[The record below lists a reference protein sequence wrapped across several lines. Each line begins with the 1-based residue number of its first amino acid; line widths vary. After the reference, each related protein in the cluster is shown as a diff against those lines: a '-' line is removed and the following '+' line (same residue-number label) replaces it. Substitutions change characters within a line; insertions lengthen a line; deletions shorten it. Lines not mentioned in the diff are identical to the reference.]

1 LDINWRSRMKFISRQ
16 PLSSYVIAVFVIV
29 IVTGALLSQ
38 IVTNQIFLAAILLI
52 QFFTLLLLVTRFH
65 RDYIRPL
72 SKAVETVDE
81 ILNQNYYA
89 RFQYAP
95 VSELVNELGT
105 KINRLSK
112 HLAESSLQEQMQSEQ
127 LSTLIDHV
135 QSGLVLIG
143 KKGYVELVNRKFL
156 AMFGKTQKDYVGYL
170 YYQVLDHSIFDE
182 TVQKVFLY
190 ERRVKETFTHYID
203 SEKYYYEVIGAP
215 IMNEQNI
222 VKGAVLVIYDITELK
237 KLELMRKD
245 FVANVSHELK
255 TPITS
260 IKGFA
265 ETLLDGGI
273 EDKETTREFL
283 SIIHQE
289 GNRMQELIDDLLAL
303 SRLEKEDPTLH
314 YEDINVSELVKDAV
328 LTLGQQAEQ
337 KKLNLT
343 VENDQ
348 RDIWLEAD
356 LPRVKQIVINLI
368 DNAINYTPD
377 NGDITV
383 SVARKGDYVHFAVA
397 DTGIGIDE
405 ESLPRIFE
413 RFYRVDKARSRNTGG
428 TGLGLAIVKHI
439 VEAHKGK
446 ITIDSEI
453 NKGTTIHVYLPA
465 NKDLV

>member
-1 LDINWRSRMKFISRQ
+1 
-16 PLSSYVIAVFVIV
+16 
-29 IVTGALLSQ
+29 
-38 IVTNQIFLAAILLI
+38 NQIILAVVLFMQFFILL
-52 QFFTLLLLVTRFH
+52 FLVVRFH
-65 RDYIRPL
+65 RDYIKPL

-95 VSELVNELGT
+95 VSELVIELGT

-289 GNRMQELIDDLLAL
+289 GNRMQKLIDDLLAL

-368 DNAINYTPD
+368 DNAINY
-377 NGDITV
+377 
-383 SVARKGDYVHFAVA
+383 
-397 DTGIGIDE
+397 
-405 ESLPRIFE
+405 
-413 RFYRVDKARSRNTGG
+413 
-428 TGLGLAIVKHI
+428 
-439 VEAHKGK
+439 
-446 ITIDSEI
+446 
-453 NKGTTIHVYLPA
+453 
-465 NKDLV
+465 